1 MQLAFALVLSAF
13 VGISLGLLGGGGS
26 ILAVPVLVY
35 VGGVTPHAAIGMSLA
50 IVGTTS
56 LFAGLMHGRSGN
68 VGWRLVAPFGLFG
81 VGASYLGARATRG
94 VPPELLLVLFGS
106 VMLVAG
112 ALMLRGRR
120 EEESPGRQPP
130 RVLALVPVAI
140 GLGLLTGILGVGGG
154 FLIVPALVLFGG
166 LPMRLAVGTSLFVIA
181 VNSAA
186 GFLAH
191 LSEHD
196 LDVPRTIAFTAAA
209 VAGAI
214 AGQRLAGR
222 VSPRTLRTAFGA
234 LVVVV
239 GIVLLAKNLAALL

>member
-1 MQLAFALVLSAF
+1 
-13 VGISLGLLGGGGS
+13 
-26 ILAVPVLVY
+26 
-35 VGGVTPHAAIGMSLA
+35 
-50 IVGTTS
+50 
-56 LFAGLMHGRSGN
+56 
-68 VGWRLVAPFGLFG
+68 
-81 VGASYLGARATRG
+81 
-94 VPPELLLVLFGS
+94 
-106 VMLVAG
+106 
-112 ALMLRGRR
+112 MLRGRR

>member
-1 MQLAFALVLSAF
+1 MQLAAAIVLSTL

-35 VGGVTPHAAIGMSLA
+35 AGGVTPHAAIGMSLA

-56 LFAGLMHGRSGN
+56 LFAGLIHGRSGN
-68 VGWRLVAPFGLFG
+68 VAWRLVVPFGLFG
-81 VGASYLGARATRG
+81 LGASYLGARATRG
-94 VPPELLLVLFGS
+94 VSPALLLVLFGS
-106 VMLVAG
+106 VMVVAG

-120 EEESPGRQPP
+120 EAESSGRQQP

-140 GLGLLTGILGVGGG
+140 GLGLLTGSLGVGGG
-154 FLIVPALVLFGG
+154 FLVVPALVLFGG

-191 LSEHD
+191 LSDHD
-196 LDVPRTIAFTAAA
+196 LDVLRTITFTAAA
-209 VAGAI
+209 LVGAI

-234 LVVVV
+234 LVVIL
-239 GIVLLAKNLAALL
+239 GIVLLSKNLAILL